1 MSETEGIDVDETFS
15 PYLVRGMRIAA
26 DEVMLVELEPLEA
39 AAVWEPGAHL
49 DVMVGDGT
57 TRQFSI
63 CGGDSGSLTVAVRRE
78 TPGKGGSAWI
88 HDMLRPGWTV
98 QVRGPRNHFVLEDSD
113 RYLFVAGGIGI
124 TPLLPM
130 LEKATDWELLYFGRT
145 LSAMPFRDRLAGYG
159 NQVRLLPADAPER
172 PLLAD
177 LLGSLA
183 DRTLVYTCGPARLM
197 DGVREVLEAQGR
209 GDDLRS
215 EYFSAPV
222 AAGEAETGA
231 FTVRLATSGQELKVD
246 AGRSLL
252 DVLTD
257 EAGADILRDCEEG
270 ICGTCETR
278 VVSGTVEHR
287 DYVLTKT
294 EKEAGDCLMV
304 CVSRA
309 SGLLVLDL

>member
-1 MSETEGIDVDETFS
+1 MNETFS
-15 PYLVRGMRIAA
+15 PYLVRGMRMAA

-78 TPGKGGSAWI
+78 MPGKGGSAWI
-88 HDMLRPGWTV
+88 HDTLRPGWTV
-98 QVRGPRNHFVLEDSD
+98 QVRGPRNHFALEPAQ
-113 RYLFVAGGIGI
+113 RHVFVAGGIGI

-159 NQVRLLPADAPER
+159 DQVRLLPADAPDR
-172 PLLAD
+172 PALTD
-177 LLGSLA
+177 LLGSLEA
-183 DRTLVYTCGPARLM
+183 GTLVYTCGPARLM

-209 GDDLRS
+209 GDDLRV
-215 EYFSAPV
+215 EYFSAP
-222 AAGEAETGA
+222 AAVEETESGA
-231 FTVRLATSGQELKVD
+231 FTVRLAASGKELTVD
-246 AGRSLL
+246 ADRSLL

-278 VVSGTVEHR
+278 VVSGDIEHR

-294 EKEAGDCLMV
+294 EKEAGDCMMV